1 LLAPVW
7 RQTVEGRLVLEPMQR
22 AVLRVEVPGTVTQV
36 NVEEGQVVAAGTPLL
51 RLRNLNMESEAARV
65 AADLRF
71 ASARAFQA
79 QMRYADFAAAER
91 HRQELTAHDRTLQ
104 EKMIQLTVLSPF
116 DGTVVTPRVGDLLG
130 SYLPPGSEVME
141 IANTSVLQALVFISA
156 PDVGKIRLGSPAA
169 LHLDAQARSIQGNVA
184 FLAPASSEAEKG
196 LFDQQEYKGIEASR
210 YYVARIPVS
219 NSDQGLKDGFTGTA
233 KIFVQRRSIAG
244 FTWQG
249 VNDFLGRKLW

>member
-1 LLAPVW
+1 
-7 RQTVEGRLVLEPMQR
+7 
-22 AVLRVEVPGTVTQV
+22 
-36 NVEEGQVVAAGTPLL
+36 
-51 RLRNLNMESEAARV
+51 
-65 AADLRF
+65 
-71 ASARAFQA
+71 
-79 QMRYADFAAAER
+79 
-91 HRQELTAHDRTLQ
+91 
-104 EKMIQLTVLSPF
+104 
-116 DGTVVTPRVGDLLG
+116 
-130 SYLPPGSEVME
+130 
-141 IANTSVLQALVFISA
+141 VLQALVFISA